1 MVVWYPLTMG
11 LIYLPPL
18 SGYELLC
25 SSPVCVGTLG
35 QVASRLFYQ
44 YFSSLKN
51 FSLAFA
57 LLFFFSADYCY
68 AVDHVHG
75 NKLPSGMEGEV
86 LPNFICFV
94 RILIYLC
101 IYVSMYLMFC

>member
-1 MVVWYPLTMG
+1 MG
-11 LIYLPPL
+11 LFYLPPL

-94 RILIYLC
+94 RILIYLSTYMLIGC
-101 IYVSMYLMFC
+101 QV

>member
-11 LIYLPPL
+11 LFYLPPL

-57 LLFFFSADYCY
+57 LLFFFFFQQTTATQ
-68 AVDHVHG
+68 
-75 NKLPSGMEGEV
+75 
-86 LPNFICFV
+86 
-94 RILIYLC
+94 
-101 IYVSMYLMFC
+101 